1 MDTISFIK
9 TLHTNPL
16 FIPFNKQLAK
26 NYCSNI
32 SFHTISSQ
40 YNNVHY
46 LFSTKL
52 SEAALSSQF
61 LIPTAPAFDSSVP
74 NIVSDFVSSFPV
86 FCNHSIHSQY
96 RQFIG
101 LNYLKDSFQA
111 CEEMAYSFLSN
122 ALTNLDT
129 YTPLSRQLYQVT
141 SNINSKILRLS
152 PPLSEIFSLLS
163 PQFATVFKSY
173 PFDFSIVSTDLITAL
188 FESARNNE
196 SFVSHALSI
205 PQLFFTYFS
214 GSDTLTSLFEIFLY
228 LKSSPSQLLANL
240 ITPED
245 YLDFLLSNFPYFRFI
260 ARTASQST
268 TIGCLSIFK
277 GDTILIPTQLI
288 NCLDDSSPKR
298 LTFGFGEYSCIGKHI
313 SPVILKV
320 FIELILSDY
329 PELKLASR
337 GFSDHPVLTYLH
349 NPHLV

>member
-16 FIPFNKQLAK
+16 FIPYNKQFSR

-32 SFHTISSQ
+32 PFHTISSQ

-46 LFSTKL
+46 LFSPKL
-52 SEAALSSQF
+52 SEAALSSQ
-61 LIPTAPAFDSSVP
+61 LLVPAAPAFDSSVP
-74 NIVSDFVSSFPV
+74 KIVSDFVSSFPV
-86 FCNHSIHSQY
+86 FSNHSIHSEY

-111 CEEMAYSFLSN
+111 CEDMAYSFLSN
-122 ALTNLDT
+122 ALANIDSTT
-129 YTPLSRQLYQVT
+129 SLSLQLYQVT
-141 SNINSKILRLS
+141 STINSKILKLS
-152 PPLSEIFSLLS
+152 PPLSEKFSLLS

-173 PFDFSIVSTDLITAL
+173 PFDFSNVSTDLITSL
-188 FESARNNE
+188 FESTSSNE
-196 SFVSHALSI
+196 SSVSHSLSI

-228 LKSSPSQLLANL
+228 LKSSNSQLLVNL
-240 ITPED
+240 ISPQD

-260 ARTASQST
+260 ARIATQST
-268 TIGCLSIFK
+268 TVDCVAIRK

-320 FIELILSDY
+320 FIHLILSDY
-329 PELKLASR
+329 KELKLASS
-337 GFSDHPVLTYLH
+337 GFSDHPVLTYLD
-349 NPHLV
+349 NPYLM